1 MGGSQT
7 SSLNHSKDDPAN
19 EPRNGLLLCPNH
31 RRAFEQYRFYI
42 RLTRVSFPPHWY
54 MLKNKLFS
62 LRKQDRVFAFVNQS
76 GSQDLAAYDKK
87 AIVLDIDDVYA
98 PFPSIFI
105 VHEMRVTTHNPFQ
118 PMIQCD
124 FPNKIP
130 WQDWIYHD
138 NALLPQPNSTNKIFK
153 RTAPDED
160 DNMDEADDKVV
171 NAGGDNFI
179 IRMLSL
185 RSGKTREHS
194 GNTRQ
199 QASMAGTSRTT
210 QLNEGII

>member
-1 MGGSQT
+1 
-7 SSLNHSKDDPAN
+7 
-19 EPRNGLLLCPNH
+19 
-31 RRAFEQYRFYI
+31 
-42 RLTRVSFPPHWY
+42 
-54 MLKNKLFS
+54 
-62 LRKQDRVFAFVNQS
+62 
-76 GSQDLAAYDKK
+76 
-87 AIVLDIDDVYA
+87 
-98 PFPSIFI
+98 
-105 VHEMRVTTHNPFQ
+105 
-118 PMIQCD
+118 MIQCD

-138 NALLPQPNSTNKIFK
+138 NALPPQPNSTNKIFK

-171 NAGGDNFI
+171 NGADGGGDNFI
-179 IRMLSL
+179 IRILSL